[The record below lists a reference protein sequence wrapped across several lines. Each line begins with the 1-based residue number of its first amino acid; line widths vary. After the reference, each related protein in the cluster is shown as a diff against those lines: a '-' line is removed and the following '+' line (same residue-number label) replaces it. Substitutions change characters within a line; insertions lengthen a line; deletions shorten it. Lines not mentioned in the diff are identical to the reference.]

1 MKRKRTRREDYSEK
15 LIVAKKSKQPAETE
29 IPVTTQSSS
38 TQESILSAAESIDT
52 ESTLPTQPTSSTSST
67 LPTGST
73 LPRATNDQV
82 KCRNFL
88 ASLLRLARKQSGAVG
103 ENVRELIQGLIESR
117 IDLEIFT
124 TRVRRE
130 LNWSASLNWPSFL
143 KQSLADLQHSL
154 TSGKLTLE
162 GVAATSQT
170 RPGLSDNIRSRIF
183 DYSSEDSD

>member
-52 ESTLPTQPTSSTSST
+52 EST

-170 RPGLSDNIRSRIF
+170 RPRLSDNIRSRIF

>member
-52 ESTLPTQPTSSTSST
+52 ESTLPTQPTSST

-170 RPGLSDNIRSRIF
+170 RRRLSDNIRSRIF

>member
-52 ESTLPTQPTSSTSST
+52 GSTLPTQPTSST

-170 RPGLSDNIRSRIF
+170 RPRLSDNIRSRIF

>member
-52 ESTLPTQPTSSTSST
+52 ESTLPTQPTSST